1 MQLLPFQLFIH
12 IFGFLC
18 QGDGVQ
24 VEVAVEN
31 GGAASE
37 SSSKGAGEAA
47 QEQVLTCRYE
57 EGNKTERQFQNV
69 YDFFWLIFFLK
80 EPEVRCE

>member
-1 MQLLPFQLFIH
+1 MQLLPFQLFVQ

-31 GGAASE
+31 GGATSE
-37 SSSKGAGEAA
+37 SSSKGAGEAT
-47 QEQVLTCRYE
+47 QEQVLACS
-57 EGNKTERQFQNV
+57 
-69 YDFFWLIFFLK
+69 
-80 EPEVRCE
+80 VRRLTKQKDSC

>member
-1 MQLLPFQLFIH
+1 MQLLLFQFVIH
-12 IFGFLC
+12 VFGFLC

-31 GGAASE
+31 DRAASE

-47 QEQVLTCRYE
+47 QEQVLTCSNR
-57 EGNKTERQFQNV
+57 KAV
-69 YDFFWLIFFLK
+69 SKCI
-80 EPEVRCE
+80 

>member
-1 MQLLPFQLFIH
+1 MQLLSFQLFIH
-12 IFGFLC
+12 ISGFLC

-37 SSSKGAGEAA
+37 SSGKGAGEAA
-47 QEQVLTCRYE
+47 QEQVLTCGARRE
-57 EGNKTERQFQNV
+57 TKQRDGFEMVT
-69 YDFFWLIFFLK
+69 IFFFGLYFF
-80 EPEVRCE
+80 EGTRGEV